1 MLKFH
6 EMPYIRPNMKE
17 YELKFDNLFT
27 LFKNAKTYE
36 EQDTILKE
44 ITDLRTDFET
54 MAELANIR
62 YTIDTKDKFYDD
74 EKKFYDENMPIY
86 EGIKSRFNRILV
98 NSNFRKQ
105 LEQKWGK
112 QIFTLAELSLKTFK
126 PEIIEDL
133 QLENKLTTDYVTLLA
148 SAKIMFEGEER
159 NLSQMVPFQQSK
171 NRSIRKSAYEARYN
185 FFTENEDKLDKIYDD
200 LVTVRTK
207 IAEKLGFSNF
217 IELAYARMGRS
228 DYDAEM
234 VSNFRKQVLKY
245 IVPVSNKLKERQK
258 KRLGLDKF
266 MYYDD
271 KYDFKDGNALPKG
284 TPEYILSCGKKM
296 YSELSPETDEFFNFM
311 TQNDLLDLLSKKGK
325 AGGGYCTYLFKFK
338 SPFIFANFNGTS
350 GDVNVLTHEAG
361 HAFEVYSSRK
371 FDLPEYAF
379 PTSEAA
385 EIHSMSMEFF
395 TWPWMKLFFKE
406 DTDKFKFSHLSQAIT
421 FIPYGV
427 TVDEFQH
434 AVYANPSA
442 TPAERKKI
450 WRKIEKK
457 YMPYLNYEG
466 NDFLE
471 RGGYWFQQMHIFEV
485 PFYYIDYTLAQIC
498 ALEFWKKANENRNEA
513 WNSYLELCKAGGS
526 QSFLKLLDIAGL
538 VSPFKDECISSII
551 GDIEAWLDKID
562 DTKL

>member
-17 YELKFDNLFT
+17 YESKFDNLFT
-27 LFKNAKTYE
+27 LFKDAKTYE
-36 EQDTILKE
+36 EQDAIMKE

-62 YTIDTKDKFYDD
+62 YTIDTKDKFYED

-86 EGIKSRFNRILV
+86 EGIKARFNRILV

-112 QIFTLAELSLKTFK
+112 QIFALAELSLKTFK

-171 NRSIRKSAYEARYN
+171 DRSIRKSAYEARYN
-185 FFTENEDKLDKIYDD
+185 FFIENEDKLDKIYDD
-200 LVTVRTK
+200 LVNVRTK
-207 IAEKLGFSNF
+207 IAKKLGFSNF

-450 WRKIEKK
+450 WREIEKK
-457 YMPYLNYEG
+457 YMPYLNYKG

-498 ALEFWKKANENRNEA
+498 ALEFWKKANENRNDA
-513 WNSYLELCKAGGS
+513 WNSYLALCKAGGS

-538 VSPFKDECISSII
+538 VSPFNDECISSII

>member
-1 MLKFH
+1 VLKFH

-17 YELKFDNLFT
+17 YESKFDNLFT
-27 LFKNAKTYE
+27 LFKNAKTYV
-36 EQDTILKE
+36 EQDNIMKE

-62 YTIDTKDKFYDD
+62 YTIDTKDKFYEE

-159 NLSQMVPFQQSK
+159 NLSQMVPFQQSRD
-171 NRSIRKSAYEARYN
+171 RSIRKSAYEARYN

-271 KYDFKDGNALPKG
+271 KYDFKNGNALPKG

-296 YSELSPETDEFFNFM
+296 YSELSPETDEFF
-311 TQNDLLDLLSKKGK
+311 QLHDSK
-325 AGGGYCTYLFKFK
+325 
-338 SPFIFANFNGTS
+338 
-350 GDVNVLTHEAG
+350 
-361 HAFEVYSSRK
+361 
-371 FDLPEYAF
+371 
-379 PTSEAA
+379 
-385 EIHSMSMEFF
+385 
-395 TWPWMKLFFKE
+395 
-406 DTDKFKFSHLSQAIT
+406 
-421 FIPYGV
+421 
-427 TVDEFQH
+427 
-434 AVYANPSA
+434 
-442 TPAERKKI
+442 
-450 WRKIEKK
+450 
-457 YMPYLNYEG
+457 
-466 NDFLE
+466 
-471 RGGYWFQQMHIFEV
+471 
-485 PFYYIDYTLAQIC
+485 
-498 ALEFWKKANENRNEA
+498 
-513 WNSYLELCKAGGS
+513 
-526 QSFLKLLDIAGL
+526 
-538 VSPFKDECISSII
+538 
-551 GDIEAWLDKID
+551 
-562 DTKL
+562 